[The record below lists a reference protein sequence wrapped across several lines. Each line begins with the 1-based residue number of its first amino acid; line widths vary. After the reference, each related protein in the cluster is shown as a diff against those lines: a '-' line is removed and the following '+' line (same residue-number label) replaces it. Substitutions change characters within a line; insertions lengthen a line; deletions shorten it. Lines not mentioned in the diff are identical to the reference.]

1 MASQRCVNGTL
12 EEANYASPM
21 PVIGLYI
28 AAATAV
34 CLFSILFDMLDGI
47 KNKKP
52 WLPCR
57 LFSLNS
63 VTLTLL
69 SIASKIPVDLTTTM
83 PTTQDQLSKL
93 TGTTLLCICMGFM
106 MPSLGTNRGT
116 EGIANAAGMS
126 ILVITIA
133 VNICIQLHTGV
144 IILFR
149 TEHIIILV
157 LMMLV
162 LLVLITFAYDI
173 ASQREVLSNK
183 NKDLFWNGKR
193 SMLQRLKVCYAYA
206 YDSNSQLH
214 LCKDID
220 YFLVEVVC
228 ISSSVVLAQAV
239 LRSLVLK
246 QEKLCDELSDYIWST
261 WIIIGTQIATILIG
275 SIGIIFRCVSM
286 FHTFDERTVGM
297 QWSFTKDVDEMIKKN
312 PLLGIGNKI
321 KASMVSALYTLSNM
335 VVIVQCFFLVMLSIV
350 SFIGSRLSMLMEGSD
365 TTCCGMCKPRGDQDC
380 EDITEF
386 EDLIKTYNAN
396 EWSLRKGVKDLKKLL
411 EAKENKATELF
422 RLFTRTPPPPA
433 KNSLVN
439 QLEHHARVK
448 NGPYEISSLSVVLL
462 VRIINAT
469 IPSQLCQHLDG
480 VLSEMFE
487 VIHFIEGK
495 MSFGAYDFEHQR
507 MKRFKI
513 AKAAF
518 EGEDFARFVDNDSAV
533 SAAITRLRGS
543 DFQTG
548 AYLKLARSLLK
559 HLKLALP
566 QDFVQDELVII
577 TSFLLTREYG
587 STERLYSFMEQL
599 FVDMLSKLLT
609 QLPNAIFKDIVES
622 VPEDYEK
629 ALRSALKNLSKV
641 EPIEPLVTW
650 SYVGTNI
657 TNLANDRAQ
666 AQPLE
671 SNFITAIS
679 SQHSKYQPV

>member
-1 MASQRCVNGTL
+1 
-12 EEANYASPM
+12 
-21 PVIGLYI
+21 
-28 AAATAV
+28 
-34 CLFSILFDMLDGI
+34 
-47 KNKKP
+47 
-52 WLPCR
+52 
-57 LFSLNS
+57 
-63 VTLTLL
+63 
-69 SIASKIPVDLTTTM
+69 
-83 PTTQDQLSKL
+83 
-93 TGTTLLCICMGFM
+93 
-106 MPSLGTNRGT
+106 
-116 EGIANAAGMS
+116 MS

-246 QEKLCDELSDYIWST
+246 QEKLCDELSDYKWST

-335 VVIVQCFFLVMLSIV
+335 VVIVQCFFLVVLSIV
-350 SFIGSRLSMLMEGSD
+350 SFIGSRLSMLMEGSHD
-365 TTCCGMCKPRGDQDC
+365 PTCCGMCKPRGDQDC

-386 EDLIKTYNAN
+386 EDLIKIYNAN

-422 RLFTRTPPPPA
+422 RLFTRTPPTPA

-495 MSFGAYDFEHQR
+495 MSFGAYDFEHKR

-518 EGEDFARFVDNDSAV
+518 EGKDFARFVDNDSAV

-543 DFQTG
+543 DFSNWG
-548 AYLKLARSLLK
+548 LLK
-559 HLKLALP
+559 
-566 QDFVQDELVII
+566 
-577 TSFLLTREYG
+577 TSKKPPKT
-587 STERLYSFMEQL
+587 
-599 FVDMLSKLLT
+599 
-609 QLPNAIFKDIVES
+609 
-622 VPEDYEK
+622 
-629 ALRSALKNLSKV
+629 
-641 EPIEPLVTW
+641 
-650 SYVGTNI
+650 
-657 TNLANDRAQ
+657 
-666 AQPLE
+666 LE
-671 SNFITAIS
+671 TGIAPRFCAG
-679 SQHSKYQPV
+679 